1 MRRISGFLLLLLLL
15 PAAASAQ
22 VDSAEA
28 TKIALTGFGGASF
41 GEVTLG
47 VSRPA
52 DVRQLLNAVGGIGQA
67 RANKVTFEVGTATIK
82 PPQVYGPPATQN
94 QLYFIKDL
102 LVVVVEGIP
111 SQSLPPLRPEF
122 DARYP
127 NARETMREAGW
138 YELTTQIAPCVWLY
152 AVFGAE
158 DNRLQSDA
166 YAYSCGPKR

>member
-1 MRRISGFLLLLLLL
+1 MKRISGFLLLLL
-15 PAAASAQ
+15 PAVASAQ
-22 VDSAEA
+22 IDSAEA
-28 TKIALTGFGGASF
+28 TKIVLTGFGGAL

-52 DVRQLLNAVGGIGQA
+52 DVRQVLNATGGIGAA
-67 RANKVTFEVGTATIK
+67 RSSNLTFPLGTVTIK
-82 PPQVYGPPATQN
+82 PPQRYNPPATQN
-94 QLYFIKDL
+94 QLYFIKDV

-127 NARETMREAGW
+127 NARETHREGGW
-138 YELTTQIAPCVWLY
+138 YELTTQIAPCVWLI
-152 AVFGAE
+152 AVFGAD